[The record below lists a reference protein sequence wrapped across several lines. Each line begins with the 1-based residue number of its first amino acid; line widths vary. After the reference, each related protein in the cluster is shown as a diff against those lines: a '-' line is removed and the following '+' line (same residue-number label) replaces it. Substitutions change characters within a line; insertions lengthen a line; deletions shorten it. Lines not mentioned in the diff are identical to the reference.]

1 MRYIW
6 NFILTFLFLLIPFC
20 SFGAYKKCFD
30 ITAKKIEYFYK
41 IGLVIAKGDVVVNGE
56 DLVIWARE
64 IRYEIKTEYV
74 SLKDFKIFDLKNKV
88 ITEGKRGFLDLRN
101 KEIWADKVFIF
112 FKKEQIRIKAEG
124 FHKNALNEYFAKKA
138 LITTCEFDCENEK
151 KFPPW
156 SLEVD
161 NFVLTPEGVSSGSAT
176 KFRIKKIPIIYLP
189 KVAYVSKIKI
199 PLTVPRKTGFLTPK
213 ISIGSKLGFG
223 LQIPLFLVLT
233 DQIDFTLSPFY
244 FTQRGILMDIENQF
258 KFKENF
264 KGLIKFRYI
273 KDKEK
278 KEYITGEKPKRNK
291 WWVVGKIDYAVK
303 PNLDIHLDVD
313 LVSERSFL
321 EEFDVGEGGYTNAKL
336 QFLQKF
342 SRDIE
347 DKSQEY
353 RTSKFWIQY
362 YRGSFYGRWENTY
375 FDYHGSADKDTI
387 LQPYLK
393 LKLNFLPTSVFGTIL
408 PEASFKYLYS
418 YRKEGY
424 YGDKVDTRIG
434 LTYPFKIG
442 MLFNS
447 ASVRYNFS
455 FYNLREKGNF
465 EDKNIERNYFE
476 FSFNSYFSLYKYYK
490 ITSIFNKDLTFLHTV
505 KPYIAYF
512 YRSKP
517 SETENPQFD
526 YEDLISEKSKT
537 LEYGVWQYFSLPTH
551 KNFLILRTYQQ
562 YDFTKAERSA
572 TATKP
577 EEKPLSDV
585 YLQVLLNYSP
595 YISARYDTSYNF
607 YGLGF
612 KKHSL
617 TLSLRKIYLDS
628 IDLTYQ
634 EDSAWNTRQL
644 TLNVKSHVFN
654 HLLAQVYISRNLIR
668 NETTEMKFIGTYLHK
683 CYTLSFGVS
692 VTPEDTKF
700 YFLFELKGLKGY
712 KIERVIE

>member
-6 NFILTFLFLLIPFC
+6 NFLLILVFLLIPVY
-20 SFGAYKKCFD
+20 SFGAYEKCFD

-56 DLVIWARE
+56 DLVIWAQE

-74 SLKDFKIFDLKNKV
+74 SLKDFKIFDLKNEA

-101 KEIWADKVFIF
+101 KEIWADRVFIF

-151 KFPPW
+151 YFPPW
-156 SLEVD
+156 SLEID

-176 KFRIKKIPIIYLP
+176 KIRIKKIPILYLP
-189 KVAYVSKIKI
+189 RVAYIPKVKV
-199 PLTVPRKTGFLTPK
+199 PLTVPRKSGFLTPK
-213 ISIGSKLGFG
+213 LSLSSRLGLG
-223 LQIPLFLVLT
+223 LQLPLFLDFT
-233 DQIDFTLSPFY
+233 DQIDFTLAPFY
-244 FTQRGILMDIENQF
+244 LTKRGILIDVENQF
-258 KFKENF
+258 KFKKGF
-264 KGLIKFRYI
+264 QGLIKLRYI
-273 KDKEK
+273 KDKG
-278 KEYITGEKPKRNK
+278 KEEYPSDEKPEKNK
-291 WWVVGKIDYAVK
+291 WWFVGKVDYIV
-303 PNLDIHLDVD
+303 NSNFDMHLDMD
-313 LVSERSFL
+313 LVSQKNFL
-321 EEFDVGEGGYTNAKL
+321 EEFDVGEGGYTNVKNL
-336 QFLQKF
+336 FLQRF

-393 LKLNFLPTSVFGTIL
+393 LKLNFLPFSVFGTIL

-447 ASVRYNFS
+447 ASVCYNLS
-455 FYNLREKGNF
+455 FYNLREKENF
-465 EDKNIERNYFE
+465 KDKNIQRDYIE
-476 FSFNSYFSLYKYYK
+476 FSFNSYFALYKYYRLLG
-490 ITSIFNKDLTFLHTV
+490 IFDKHLTFLHTV
-505 KPYIAYF
+505 KPYITYF

-517 SETENPQFD
+517 SEIENPEFD
-526 YEDLISEKSKT
+526 YQDLISEKT
-537 LEYGVWQYFSLPTH
+537 QTIEYGLWQYFSLPEH
-551 KNFLILRTYQQ
+551 VNFLILRTYQQ
-562 YDFTKAERSA
+562 YDFTKSERSV

-577 EEKPLSDV
+577 EEKPFSDV
-585 YLQVLLNYSP
+585 FMQIMLNWSP
-595 YISARYDTSYNF
+595 YISTRYDTSYNF

-617 TLSLRKIYLDS
+617 TLSLKNFYFDS
-628 IDLTYQ
+628 VDLTYQ
-634 EDSAWNTRQL
+634 EDSAWNTRQI
-644 TLNVKSHVFN
+644 TFDINSHILSK
-654 HLLAQVYISRNLIR
+654 LLVQFYISRNLIQ
-668 NETTEMKFIGTYLHK
+668 NENTEIRFVGTYLHK
-683 CYTLSFGVS
+683 CYTLGFGVS
-692 VTPEDTKF
+692 VTPEDTKV
-700 YFLFELKGLKGY
+700 YFLFRLIGLGG
-712 KIERVIE
+712 IEREIE